1 MDGTLTA
8 TLFDRARLE
17 RAADLLAVA
26 VVVSMPW
33 STTATSVLLVLW
45 LVALVPTLDWPAVRR
60 ELFTAAGGL
69 PVLFFL
75 LGAIGM
81 LWADVPWRERLGGLD
96 SFHRILFIPLLLAQ
110 FRRSGNGRWVMIG
123 FLASCT
129 GLLVLSYLHA
139 VWRTWYPGPYTHIF
153 LPGIPIKDHILQS
166 GEFQI
171 CAFGLAY
178 AAVEAWRQQRQHLA
192 LALTLLACA
201 FLANIVYIATGRT
214 IVVVMPVLL
223 ALFGLRLF
231 GWRGVFGVLIA
242 GVLVGAIAWFSSPY
256 LRERVLQVGREIHLY
271 ETQNADTSSGE
282 RLEFWK
288 KSLRFIAAAPVLG
301 HGTGSI
307 KEQFRGVVGTSG
319 PAAIVSENPHQQTL
333 TVAVQL
339 GLLGVAVMYAMWIAH
354 LALFFRAEGLMAWC
368 GLIVV
373 AQNIVSS
380 LFNSHLFDF
389 NQGWFYVFGVGVLGG
404 TLLSLRPREPAPSG

>member
-1 MDGTLTA
+1 MHGTLTA

-33 STTATSVLLVLW
+33 STTATSILLALW
-45 LVALVPTLDWPAVRR
+45 LLALLPTLDWPAVRR
-60 ELFTAAGGL
+60 ELFTPAGGL
-69 PVLFFL
+69 PVLLCL

-81 LWADVPWRERLGGLD
+81 LWADVPWHERLGGLD

-110 FRRSGNGRWVMIG
+110 FRRSGKGRWVMLG

-129 GLLVLSYLHA
+129 VLLVASYAHA
-139 VWRTWYPGPYTHIF
+139 AWRFWYPPPYLWM
-153 LPGIPIKDHILQS
+153 LPGIPVKDHILQS

-171 CAFGLAY
+171 CMFGLAY
-178 AAVEAWRQQRQHLA
+178 AAVEAWRAQRPR
-192 LALTLLACA
+192 LALTLAVLAGA

-231 GWRGVFGVLIA
+231 GWRGVFGVLVA
-242 GVLVGAIAWFSSPY
+242 GVAVATIAWFSSHY

-288 KSLRFIAAAPVLG
+288 KSLRFIAAAPVIG

-307 KEQFRGVVGTSG
+307 KQQFSTVVGTSG
-319 PAAIVSENPHQQTL
+319 PSTIVSENPHQQTL

-339 GLLGVAVMYAMWIAH
+339 GLLGVVVMYALWIAH
-354 LALFFRAEGLMAWC
+354 LALFWRAEGLIAWC
-368 GLIVV
+368 GLIAVT
-373 AQNIVSS
+373 QNIVSS

-404 TLLSLRPREPAPSG
+404 TLLSLRAREPIASG

>member
-1 MDGTLTA
+1 MNGTLTA

-45 LVALVPTLDWPAVRR
+45 LVVLVPTLDWPAVRR

-75 LGAIGM
+75 LGAVGM

-123 FLASCT
+123 FLASCA
-129 GLLVLSYLHA
+129 GLLVLSYFHA

-192 LALTLLACA
+192 LALALFACA

-231 GWRGVFGVLIA
+231 GWRGVFGVLVA
-242 GVLVGAIAWFSSPY
+242 GVLVGTIAWFSSHY

-288 KSLRFIAAAPVLG
+288 KSLRFIAAAPVIG

-339 GLLGVAVMYAMWIAH
+339 GLLGVVVMYAMWIAH
-354 LALFFRAEGLMAWC
+354 LALFFRAQGLMAWC